1 MTRVAMNV
9 LVGNGIYEIYI
20 GSDGKIHIRWILPDP
35 PPDLLAELRAVA
47 VVLNEA
53 SQLKNR
59 ATAEKFQQFAETLL
73 SSRAKELNG
82 LMEHEGQVA
91 RAS

>member
-20 GSDGKIHIRWILPDP
+20 GSDGKIHIKWILPDP

-73 SSRAKELNG
+73 SSRAKELGG

>member
-1 MTRVAMNV
+1 MNRVAMNV
-9 LVGNGIYEIYI
+9 LVENGIFEIYI

-35 PPDLLAELRAVA
+35 PVDLRDELRAVA
-47 VVLNEA
+47 VVMNEA

-59 ATAEKFQQFAETLL
+59 ATAEKFQQFAETILA
-73 SSRAKELNG
+73 SRAKELGG
-82 LMEHEGQVA
+82 LMENATQIA